1 MAEKSPIEK
10 LNSGEMPGL
19 VGWYEP
25 RLLARVG
32 MRTIISSV
40 FGQYAD
46 QRLIQAAT
54 DVAPIET
61 IINRYN
67 YSDIRSDD
75 PERRV
80 ALGENGAFWIDYIA
94 DIGDGFE
101 PTYTT
106 AYLLAQPHI
115 KIDGIEEPLTAGSIL
130 IMGGDQCYPQATR
143 EEYKARLQTPYDW
156 AYNVPAPERKLFAI
170 PGNHD
175 W

>member
-1 MAEKSPIEK
+1 MDKTPIQR
-10 LNSGEMPGL
+10 LRDGELPGM

-54 DVAPIET
+54 DVAPVKD

-75 PERRV
+75 PDRRV
-80 ALGENGAFWIDYIA
+80 TLGDNGAFWIDYIS
-94 DIGDGFE
+94 DIGDGF
-101 PTYTT
+101 
-106 AYLLAQPHI
+106 
-115 KIDGIEEPLTAGSIL
+115 
-130 IMGGDQCYPQATR
+130 
-143 EEYKARLQTPYDW
+143 
-156 AYNVPAPERKLFAI
+156 
-170 PGNHD
+170 
-175 W
+175 